1 MTLLRRT
8 LALVLVL
15 LGIVGLVGSL
25 AALTALWVYKGPLEK
40 RAISVLDR
48 LEAALG
54 RATKGLRVV
63 RDTTAQARE
72 DLDEFKKTSAPA
84 TGDAKKNSLVMRT
97 LARTVKQEL
106 APQVSDVHATLSG
119 VTEASVVLGS
129 LLEGADR
136 LPLGS
141 VGRVDTEE
149 LRNLTGLLGEV
160 GKTSRR
166 LSELIPP
173 EKRAD
178 DPSAAEALRTDT
190 RAVEEGLNTV
200 HAASADY
207 ETRVADLASRVA
219 AIHAG
224 LPNAI
229 QTGSLLLTVVLVWI
243 AISQVIVL
251 LYARLLW
258 RRPSVE

>member
-1 MTLLRRT
+1 MTLLKRT

-25 AALTALWVYKGPLEK
+25 GALTALWVYKGPLEK
-40 RAISVLDR
+40 RALTVLDR
-48 LEAALG
+48 LEGALG
-54 RATKGLRVV
+54 RARKGLDVV
-63 RDTTAQARE
+63 RETTARARE
-72 DLDEFKKTSAPA
+72 DLNEFKKSSAPA
-84 TGDAKKNSLVMRT
+84 TGDREKTSLTMKT
-97 LARTVKQEL
+97 LARTVKQQL
-106 APQVSDVHATLSG
+106 TPQVSDVHATLSG

-141 VGRVDTEE
+141 VGKVDNEE
-149 LRNLTGLLGEV
+149 LQNLTGLIGEV
-160 GKTSRR
+160 GKTSQR
-166 LSELIPP
+166 LSALIPP
-173 EKRAD
+173 ENLAD
-178 DPSAAEALRTDT
+178 DPTAAAILRDET
-190 RAVEEGLNTV
+190 AVAEGLNSV
-200 HAASADY
+200 HAESSRY
-207 ETRVADLASRVA
+207 ETRVADLESRVA

-229 QTGSLLLTVVLVWI
+229 HTGSLLLTVVLVWI